1 MARTSQPNKPILRAI
16 IKMEPV
22 QVMGPT
28 GKLTMKYRLV
38 VDESKPTGD
47 TDRVL
52 SALTEALK
60 LFREEES
67 KHLQLIHGKPT
78 NKESVKQAITSLEKA
93 KRDAQAL
100 IDQAWEEYLKAA

>member
-1 MARTSQPNKPILRAI
+1 MARTSQPTKPTLRVI
-16 IKMEPV
+16 IKMESV

-38 VDESKPTGD
+38 VDESKPIGD
-47 TDRVL
+47 TDLVL

-60 LFREEES
+60 FFRDEES

-78 NKESVKQAITSLEKA
+78 NKEIVKQAISSLEKV
-93 KRDAQAL
+93 KRDAQDI